1 MFFFFICLVFVAF
14 IVVGYWATITDVIGA
29 FYFAIFPY
37 GSDPT
42 VCGFIEINRIF
53 IFVVAPI
60 GKWIVL
66 NEILSVFC

>member
-1 MFFFFICLVFVAF
+1 M
-14 IVVGYWATITDVIGA
+14 DVIWA